1 MGEAGGT
8 EGSKRPQAGTESPR
22 ADAAASGA
30 QPSGPQAAQPSG
42 PQAAQPS
49 RAKASQSDGALNA
62 LLRTE
67 AHRVLSENML
77 QPDPARVA
85 DGWER
90 RFIADGKRAEEAI
103 ALYEELGYEVC
114 ADPVRSEELRDEC
127 EACRLVALLRF
138 QTIYT
143 RRREE

>member
-1 MGEAGGT
+1 MVEPGDT
-8 EGSKRPQAGTESPR
+8 ERPKRPRTDAEQAHAR
-22 ADAAASGA
+22 AEQARRDASLG
-30 QPSGPQAAQPSG
+30 
-42 PQAAQPS
+42 
-49 RAKASQSDGALNA
+49 A

-90 RFIADGKRAEEAI
+90 RFITDGTRAEEVI

-114 ADPVRSEELRDEC
+114 ADPVRPEELRNEC
-127 EACRLVALLRF
+127 DACRLVALLRF

-143 RRREE
+143 RKRDQTEDAS